1 MQKSECSVVRSC
13 ESSRKFSKP
22 KLFHKMSNFENVLL
36 REYNTSVGCFMLNM
50 AYGCISNINSLRE
63 NKGVKS
69 KREYKMQRD
78 KSNFG

>member
-1 MQKSECSVVRSC
+1 
-13 ESSRKFSKP
+13 
-22 KLFHKMSNFENVLL
+22 MSNFENVLL
-36 REYNTSVGCFMLNM
+36 REYNTSIGCFMLNM

>member
-1 MQKSECSVVRSC
+1 
-13 ESSRKFSKP
+13 
-22 KLFHKMSNFENVLL
+22 
-36 REYNTSVGCFMLNM
+36 MLNM

-78 KSNFG
+78 KSNFGQKVGGVGPCDEIFIVKSDKEKQDWNIFG